1 MDSRSNDAQ
10 QFQANSN
17 ERQPQQHPLANYQF
31 SADELRVIREC
42 DVESL
47 LQRSLPIGT
56 GFGLA
61 AYYAVRHGYLKGSVK
76 WGPTPKTV
84 VASIIG
90 YFIGKLSYQNKCA
103 EKIMALPDS
112 KLGEM
117 LRMKRRGGL
126 YENLTPDQGFG
137 AGLALAPFQSAT
149 EKYSDELQRSTSL
162 NLDTERPSMSGLDD
176 TFRPNLD
183 GPASNMEDDNIPLS
197 PPQTQTSYDEL
208 RLKHR
213 EEYAKKNP
221 FQQNQNP
228 LYRPISSQETTPV
241 VRPERE
247 ADVQQEVPRG
257 GKNKYGDIWSQ

>member
-10 QFQANSN
+10 QFQANPS
-17 ERQPQQHPLANYQF
+17 ERQQHPLANYQF
-31 SADELRVIREC
+31 SPDELRAIKEC

-47 LQRSLPIGT
+47 IQRSLPIGT

-61 AYYAVRHGYLKGSVK
+61 AYYAVRGGYLKGSVK

-117 LRMKRRGGL
+117 LKMKKKGGL

-183 GPASNMEDDNIPLS
+183 GPASAVEDDNIPLS
-197 PPQTQTSYDEL
+197 PPKNQTSYDEL

-213 EEYAKKNP
+213 EDFAKKNP

-228 LYRPISSQETTPV
+228 LYRPMPSQEATPV
-241 VRPERE
+241 VRPEQQ
-247 ADVQQEVPRG
+247 ADAQQEVPRG
-257 GKNKYGDIWSQ
+257 AKNKYGDVWTQ